1 MLSIFTPAVAF
12 MDRMRIVMRYVV
24 IGTAGGLLVGGLMLQ
39 FLWLVSEKLTATH
52 NEQAGLAAIA
62 PLRQL
67 AQVLD
72 QHLLATSLVSLSY
85 DAAKPDVLQA
95 GKQLEALFSAVSKTP
110 EGPLAEGWSKILEEW
125 KLLKQVLPNAS
136 TPEIRDLHDRLSA
149 KLAGQIRLTADHSTL
164 TLDPEVDSFYL
175 NDTLVNRLPQLA
187 DTITLIRLRVASI
200 ASIEMIDATDIGR
213 LESLTSNA
221 IMQLGRVRENLAKA
235 SSTSPQHKASLE
247 EGLNLVD
254 KGIEQTRRLI
264 DGRLVGA
271 GTINIPVTEALQRT
285 DAPRAALVELEKRVT
300 TALAERLDSRAA
312 RLERQRLTNL
322 ALVAFGL
329 LVAGYLSIGSYLSL
343 KAGVERLMEGGDRL
357 ANGDLRHVIKVDSRD
372 EVSDIADCFNRMA
385 ESFRSVVGTLRQSA
399 DSVLNT
405 AHTLSEAT
413 RVVADR
419 SAQQSELTRNTAD
432 SAEEMAQSID
442 QVSTNA
448 GEVDT
453 MARDSHQQSD
463 NGNKGLTRLLEELTV
478 VGSAVEQIGTTV
490 NEFVSTTMA
499 IYNMTGQV
507 REIANQT
514 NLLALNAAIEAARAG
529 EQGRGFAVVA
539 DEVRKLAEKSAL
551 SANEIDRL
559 TQALSSRS
567 GSVTEAIQR
576 GHDALAASE
585 GLMTTVAA
593 QLSAASGSAARTS
606 EGVDL
611 ISGAVQSQT
620 DAIRRINEFVT
631 RIADMASQNEQ
642 AVAQAATEAACLE
655 GLSTDLRSAIGR
667 FQV

>member
-1 MLSIFTPAVAF
+1 MMFIFTPAVAF
-12 MDRMRIVMRYVV
+12 MNRMRIAMRYVA
-24 IGTAGGLLVGGLMLQ
+24 IGAAGALLVGGLMVQ

-52 NEQAGLAAIA
+52 NEQAGLTAIA

-72 QHLLATSLVSLSY
+72 QHLLATSLVSLSH
-85 DAAKPDVLQA
+85 DAAKPDVEQA
-95 GKQLEALFSAVSKTP
+95 AKQLEILFSGVGKIP
-110 EGPLAEGWSKILEEW
+110 EGPLSEGWNKILEEW
-125 KLLKQVLPNAS
+125 KLLKQILPNSS

-200 ASIEMIDATDIGR
+200 ASVEMIDATDIGR
-213 LESLTSNA
+213 LESLTSSA
-221 IMQLGRVRENLAKA
+221 IMQLGRVRENLAKV
-235 SSTSPQHKASLE
+235 SSAAPQHKAALD
-247 EGLNLVD
+247 EGLSLMD

-264 DGRLVGA
+264 DGRLVGT
-271 GTINIPVTEALQRT
+271 GTINIPVAEALQRT
-285 DAPRAALVELEKRVT
+285 DVPRAALLELEKRVT
-300 TALAERLDSRAA
+300 TALTERLDNRAA
-312 RLERQRLTNL
+312 RLQQQRLINL

-329 LVAGYLSIGSYLSL
+329 ALAGYLSVGSYLSL
-343 KAGVERLMEGGDRL
+343 KVGVGRLIEGGDRL

-372 EVSDIADCFNRMA
+372 EVADIADCFNRMA
-385 ESFRSVVGTLRQSA
+385 ESFRSVVGTLRQSS
-399 DSVLNT
+399 DSVLDT

-413 RVVADR
+413 RMVADR
-419 SAQQSELTRNTAD
+419 SAQQSQLTRNTAD

-442 QVSTNA
+442 QVATNA
-448 GEVDT
+448 GEVDA

-559 TQALSSRS
+559 TQDLSNRS

-585 GLMTTVAA
+585 GHMTSVAA

-611 ISGAVQSQT
+611 ITGAVQSQT

-631 RIADMASQNEQ
+631 QIADMAGQNEQ
-642 AVAQAATEAACLE
+642 AVAQTAAEAARLE
-655 GLSTDLRSAIGR
+655 GLSTDLRTAIGR